1 MKKRMFFKTSF
12 IVLLSAFRVQ
22 ELPARSPFGVT
33 KTRIDPAI
41 SSFTVEDF
49 TGDGVP
55 DFAGADPGHSAI
67 RIYQGNPDG
76 TFDYLRHE
84 RTATKCSGLSSGDLN
99 GDGIADLVLLGGSGT
114 TPFVVVELGTGN
126 ARFTKLPEILGP
138 SFWGRTRLLDADGDG
153 KLDLLVWHVDENKRA
168 ILYGRGDGTFGSP
181 LPVAPEREG
190 LIQRRIWKSSC
201 GTGAPRS

>member
-1 MKKRMFFKTSF
+1 MKKRMFFKTSL

-126 ARFTKLPEILGP
+126 ARPTGEQYHRSAQP
-138 SFWGRTRLLDADGDG
+138 RLDAP
-153 KLDLLVWHVDENKRA
+153 A
-168 ILYGRGDGTFGSP
+168 
-181 LPVAPEREG
+181 AQRE
-190 LIQRRIWKSSC
+190 QA
-201 GTGAPRS
+201 GTGKFRSHRGRREAGNRHHLYRGGDL